1 VSAIL
6 PSSEL
11 RSTTLREYPLVQDV
25 GDVVTKTHRCVA
37 FPNLY
42 QHQVQPFHLEDPA
55 RPGHRKILVL
65 FLVDPTQW
73 VPSATEVAPQQREWV
88 TEAMRDAGA
97 NSTLARLP
105 VEILTM
111 ISEENDG
118 TMTRLEAEDYREK
131 LMSERT
137 VFVDENNEGYFGTVR
152 KPVRLVD
159 CVTDSTPDGCLGIQY
174 VVGLQHRFPQK
185 HSHNYGSQ

>member
-42 QHQVQPFHLEDPA
+42 QHQVQPFHLEDPT

-88 TEAMRDAGA
+88 AEAMHNAGA
-97 NSTLARLP
+97 NSAFARLP
-105 VEILTM
+105 VEVLTM

-118 TMTRLEAEDYREK
+118 TMTRSEAEDYREK

-152 KPVRLVD
+152 KPVRLVLT
-159 CVTDSTPDGCLGIQY
+159 V
-174 VVGLQHRFPQK
+174 
-185 HSHNYGSQ
+185 